1 MFQRRKKFQKRFQ
14 FELKHKKLEFK
25 FISLNLNELI
35 EKPHLLFNY
44 IEII

>member
-25 FISLNLNELI
+25 FISLKLNKLI
-35 EKPHLLFNY
+35 EKLHLLFNY
-44 IEII
+44 IENI